1 MITIKSFAAIDI
13 GSNAMRLLVSNIVEQ
28 EGKDTQFNKSSLVRV
43 PIRLGQDVFT
53 VGEIS
58 DENIDRMI
66 DAMKAYKLLMKVHK
80 VERYKACATSAMRE
94 ADNNRDI
101 VEIIQQEADIQID
114 IIDGKK
120 EAAIIAS
127 SDLKE
132 YIATD
137 KTYLYVD
144 VGGGSTEFSLFSNG
158 KIIASKSF
166 KNGTVRMLNNMVN
179 EIVWVEI
186 EKWIKLN
193 TAPFEDITMIG
204 SGGNINKLFK
214 MTGKQQDKPLT
225 FLGLNAQYAMLN
237 KMTYD
242 QRISELALNPDRAD
256 VIIPA
261 TKIYLNAMKWSG
273 ARHLYE
279 PKIGLSDGIVK
290 AMYYGRIKTSKSKV
304 FRNNSK
310 FGLISF
316 KRLNLSC
323 GVKARLFSIFSLT
336 TNSISM
342 SWL

>member
-1 MITIKSFAAIDI
+1 MITIKRYAAIDI

-28 EGKDTQFNKSSLVRV
+28 EGKETQFNKSSLVRV

-58 DENIDRMI
+58 DENIERMI

-80 VERYKACATSAMRE
+80 VEHYKACATSAMRE
-94 ADNNRDI
+94 ADNNREI
-101 VEIIQQEADIQID
+101 IEIIQREADIDID

-120 EAAIIAS
+120 EASIIAS

-132 YIATD
+132 YITTD

-179 EIVWVEI
+179 EIVWIEI
-186 EKWIKLN
+186 EKWIKTH
-193 TAPFEDITMIG
+193 TASFDEITLIG

-225 FLGLNAQYAMLN
+225 FLGLNAQFSMLN

-242 QRISELALNPDRAD
+242 ERIAELGLNPDRAD

-273 ARHLYE
+273 ARHLYV

-290 AMYYGRIKTSKSKV
+290 AMYYGRI
-304 FRNNSK
+304 
-310 FGLISF
+310 
-316 KRLNLSC
+316 
-323 GVKARLFSIFSLT
+323 
-336 TNSISM
+336 
-342 SWL
+342 